1 MEIIEHHRPAEADP
15 SHPTRMAGRQLPAN
29 LILLCSLVLTLLAW
43 WAVNRYATD
52 ETLRDAEQHTN
63 EVHGRLL
70 NRLAGYEQLLQG
82 NLALVVANGEPDVS
96 TWNRYVQSLE
106 VGSRQPSIHTLG
118 IARRTVAE
126 WPEDPTQ
133 IQRRAGR
140 SVNRALANTGL
151 DFVAPTTF
159 LAPADRR
166 HRQSIGDDLYRD
178 PSVREA
184 LEWARLT
191 GRISLTAPQRHG
203 SAQGQGEPVSFL
215 LAIPIYRTA
224 AGEFSPKGHP
234 DQLWGWA
241 FAGFDV
247 DGLVSGLLGEGL
259 TDVDLVIE
267 DNSAGSLGGPFL
279 HSRSHQSDRPVSLT
293 LERQLD
299 VGGREWQMRLQF
311 RNDSFAIGT
320 VLSAVVTVAGLAINL
335 MLWKTI
341 QQQAHRRQE
350 AEARVEATQAQV
362 RSRNQWLDAVS
373 GLSPDGALVFESD
386 ANGIYRLVFTNPAF
400 SHLFGLR
407 PTDLLGLSEPA
418 VDEWLEGLAGA
429 EGTMPPLGPGEVVLE
444 LPGPPLRVL
453 QRNRR
458 EDAHQRVYYFRDITH
473 ESEVDRL
480 KSEFI
485 TTAAHELRTPL
496 ASVYGFSELMVNQLI
511 PMAKREQAIE
521 VVYRQAGVLKHL
533 VDELMDLARL
543 DARAGKDFIREHH
556 TLQDLLGT
564 AIESVTAPGAEA
576 RIRLSG
582 PDDPLWMLGDATKLR
597 QVLVNILTNA
607 FKYSAEGT
615 PVRVA
620 LRRDPASPSVGALI
634 EVTDQGIG
642 MTREQCDHAFE
653 RFYRAD
659 PSGHVLGAG
668 LGLAISR
675 EIVELHG
682 GRIQLD
688 SEPGVGTR
696 VRLWL
701 PLSDP
706 PADAAR
712 ESEVREAAS
721 EPSPTLVTS

>member
-1 MEIIEHHRPAEADP
+1 MEVIEHHRPAEVD
-15 SHPTRMAGRQLPAN
+15 SSDSTRRAGRSLPAN
-29 LILLCSLVLTLLAW
+29 LILLCSLVLTLAAW
-43 WAVNRYATD
+43 WAVNSYAGR
-52 ETLRDAEQHTN
+52 ETRRNAEQRADELHAK
-63 EVHGRLL
+63 LL
-70 NRLAGYEQLLQG
+70 HRIGGYEQLLRSS
-82 NLALVVANGEPDVS
+82 LALVAATGEPDVDAWS
-96 TWNRYVQSLE
+96 RHVQSLQIGE
-106 VGSRQPSIHTLG
+106 YQPGIHTLG
-118 IARRTVAE
+118 LAHRVGGGEPAGQVSPGADGAKVLSPGSAAPGMRAQVAY
-126 WPEDPTQ
+126 
-133 IQRRAGR
+133 
-140 SVNRALANTGL
+140 
-151 DFVAPTTF
+151 

-166 HRQSIGDDLYRD
+166 HRQAIGDDLTGD
-178 PSVREA
+178 HALNDA
-184 LEWARLT
+184 LERSRLT
-191 GRISLTAPQRHG
+191 GRIALTAPQRHPSPG
-203 SAQGQGEPVSFL
+203 GADEQISFML
-215 LAIPIYRTA
+215 VIPIYREPEGT
-224 AGEFSPKGHP
+224 FSSFGHA
-234 DQLWGWA
+234 DRLWGWA
-241 FAGFDV
+241 FAGFDLGGLIS
-247 DGLVSGLLGEGL
+247 GLVGDGRDSV
-259 TDVDLVIE
+259 DVLIE
-267 DNSAGSLGGPFL
+267 DTSATAAGGAFL
-279 HSRSHQSDRPVSLT
+279 HSHNVAHDRPAALT
-293 LERQLD
+293 LERRLD
-299 VGGREWQMRLQF
+299 LGGREWQMQLRF
-311 RNDSFAIGT
+311 HDSPFAIGT

-341 QQQAHRRQE
+341 QQQAHRRKE
-350 AEARVEATQAQV
+350 AEARVEASQAQV

-386 ANGIYRLVFTNPAF
+386 AKGLYRLVFTNPAF

-407 PTDLLGLSEPA
+407 PADLLGLSEPA
-418 VDEWLEGLAGA
+418 VDEWLEGLAGVD
-429 EGTMPPLGPGEVVLE
+429 GSMPPLGPGEVVLE

-458 EDAHQRVYYFRDITH
+458 EDAQQRVYYFRDITH

-543 DARAGKDFIREHH
+543 DARAGKDFIREPH

-564 AIESVTAPGAEA
+564 AIESVTAPGAET

-597 QVLVNILTNA
+597 QVLVNILSNA
-607 FKYSAEGT
+607 FKYSAQGT
-615 PVRVA
+615 PVGVV
-620 LRRDPASPSVGALI
+620 LRRDPASPHVGALI
-634 EVTDQGIG
+634 EVSDQGIG

-682 GRIQLD
+682 GRIHLD
-688 SEPGVGTR
+688 SEPGVGTT
-696 VRLWL
+696 VRLWM
-701 PLSDP
+701 PLC
-706 PADAAR
+706 DAPVPTAR
-712 ESEVREAAS
+712 EGAAEAVS
-721 EPSPTLVTS
+721 PEPAAAVVTS